1 MKTFKIVGVLF
12 FIFCLFVMPVSAFE
26 DDFNDDS
33 IIDWTVVSGVWYTK
47 NSSSIDGADDYYLYA
62 DTTKV
67 GGGTE
72 TETIYKAVSDG
83 DNDYIS
89 FNFKISNSF
98 TQSVIYSNSYFRF
111 NDDGSSYN
119 GLYVYLLG
127 TGTTAYLRGDG
138 FSYTEVSI
146 SKNVWYEVT
155 IEIDGNTAVITLY
168 DVNGA
173 QIDQQTIS
181 YTPISN
187 PDRITVSNAVIGQTG
202 ETGTTY
208 FSIDNIY
215 TSALSPSTVSGIT
228 WNEDQ
233 YIEGDTA
240 SYSWVLE
247 NSFWQDLIYKYRIQ
261 ILKDGVEIDTV
272 KVAQAGTRYQD
283 VDTAGT
289 YEVKLQY
296 SGLWPTNWQSI
307 DSDSVNVIPRVDSYI
322 NVPQTAPQRTNFTV
336 TYLYGSTP
344 SNGLILM
351 KRLDDTTG
359 IYETVEFD
367 LLDGDKQG
375 GTTYSR
381 NMSLHSTG
389 TYKITLIHD
398 EQVDEIYDVIE
409 ITSLYVPPIETVGN
423 SSISSDKSSYAI
435 GETIFAQYAVDYTN
449 FTTYNVN
456 MEIYN
461 IDKDIVSYSIPTI
474 DQISYISQ
482 TIPITN
488 EFFTGAHHL
497 RLTSYDNT
505 GTKVD
510 VLTSKNITIGLVND
524 GGFGLSL
531 SKYDVMQ
538 LEMFVIKA
546 ISPTS
551 ANIRVWS
558 VERDVQAGSLITING
573 STYLNY
579 AIPLAGN
586 YEITLSS
593 GGFEIATQ
601 YITVH
606 EGFVDGEVDDE
617 IEDEVTQSTI
627 NMVIMFLSMPAFWGM
642 IIWVGVVGGVAQSNA
657 VNRSSTGYI
666 AFALGNILAVVGMF
680 APYTMY
686 ILVILWI
693 GAGVFFKLGRE
704 AAGSEEY

>member
-1 MKTFKIVGVLF
+1 MKTFKIVGALF

-26 DDFNDDS
+26 DNFDDGQFS
-33 IIDWTVVSGVWYTK
+33 YYWNVVSGSWSNQTGGYPTETSV
-47 NSSSIDGADDYYLYA
+47 YYLYSSMPTFSTSEIKIDVA
-62 DTTKV
+62 SLQPNYVSFWAKFTKIST
-67 GGGTE
+67 GGGLEIYFSPTQYIKIDRAYFDLIQPSGTTRITVTE
-72 TETIYKAVSDG
+72 YLWHNVVIERSG
-83 DNDYIS
+83 N
-89 FNFKISNSF
+89 NF
-98 TQSVIYSNSYFRF
+98 IYS
-111 NDDGSSYN
+111 
-119 GLYVYLLG
+119 VYD
-127 TGTTAYLRGDG
+127 T
-138 FSYTEVSI
+138 S
-146 SKNVWYEVT
+146 
-155 IEIDGNTAVITLY
+155 
-168 DVNGA
+168 GA
-173 QIDQQTIS
+173 LVDSQTIS
-181 YTPISN
+181 A
-187 PDRITVSNAVIGQTG
+187 DTVDDTTEIKII
-202 ETGTTY
+202 GTTTGY
-208 FSIDNIY
+208 VGVISIDDIIVSSIPP
-215 TSALSPSTVSGIT
+215 TAESGIN
-228 WNEDQ
+228 WDLEQ
-233 YIEGDTA
+233 YTEGDTA
-240 SYSWVLE
+240 SYTWMLE
-247 NSFWQDLIYKYRIQ
+247 NSFWQDLLYKYQIQ
-261 ILKDGVEIDTV
+261 ILKDGLEIDTV
-272 KVAQAGTRYQD
+272 GVSQTGTRYQD
-283 VDTAGT
+283 VDIAGT

-307 DSDSVNVIPRVDSYI
+307 DGDSVNVIPQVDSYI

-336 TYLYGSTP
+336 IYLYGSTP

-351 KRLDDTTG
+351 KRLDETTG
-359 IYETVEFD
+359 NYETVEFD
-367 LLDGDKQG
+367 LLDSDKQG
-375 GTTYSR
+375 GVTYTR

-389 TYKITLIHD
+389 TYKITLVHD

-423 SSISSDKSSYAI
+423 SSISSDKSTYAI

-449 FTTYNVN
+449 YTTYNVN

-461 IDKDIVSYSIPTI
+461 IDKDIISYSVQTI

-488 EFFTGAHHL
+488 EFFSGDHHL

-505 GTKVD
+505 GTKVA
-510 VLTSKNITIGLVND
+510 VLANKSITIGLVND

-538 LEMFVIKA
+538 LEQFVIKA

-558 VERDVQAGSLITING
+558 VERDVQVGTLMTING

-579 AIPLAGN
+579 AIPRTGN

-593 GGFEIATQ
+593 GGLEITKQ

-606 EGFVDGEVDDE
+606 EGFVDGEVDEE
-617 IEDEVTQSTI
+617 IEDEVTQSTVD
-627 NMVIMFLSMPAFWGM
+627 MVINFLSMPAFWGM
-642 IIWVGVVGGVAQSNA
+642 IIWVGVVGGASQSKA

-666 AFALGNILAVVGMF
+666 AFAFGNILAIVGLF

-693 GAGVFFKLGRE
+693 GAGVFFKLGKE